1 VLNAAR
7 TSFTLGER
15 MSPEDH
21 DAELDGLLDQASYL
35 LTTARTAGLEDPE
48 RLRTTLKRLRS
59 VVGDADALASSVE
72 AERRAED

>member
-1 VLNAAR
+1 
-7 TSFTLGER
+7 
-15 MSPEDH
+15 MSPKDHH